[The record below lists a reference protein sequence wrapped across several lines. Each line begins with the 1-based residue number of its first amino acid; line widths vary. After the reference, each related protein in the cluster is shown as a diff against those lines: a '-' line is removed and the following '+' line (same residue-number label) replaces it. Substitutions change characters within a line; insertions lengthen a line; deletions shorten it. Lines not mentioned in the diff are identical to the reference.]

1 VIPELCLMMCGYSDC
16 GGGISVYNIA
26 VKHNV
31 RVIYISA
38 TAKYSSLCAKC
49 SFLWS
54 AVGTM

>member
-1 VIPELCLMMCGYSDC
+1 MMCGYSDC

-54 AVGTM
+54 VVGTM